1 MNEKPNAAVAA
12 KKKSSQISELIS
24 KYNIYLIL
32 VVLIAIF
39 AFAEPMFFTGKNFI
53 NLATSESARGILAC
67 GVAFCIISRGID
79 LSLGS
84 VMAVSSVFSAALV
97 QKLTYATLILPNL
110 VHIPA
115 GVAVVAGLAVG
126 TLFGLLNGLLIA
138 YTKIPA
144 FIATLGSQVIARG
157 LALLFTNAYPVPML
171 REDFTAIGQKNLFSN
186 FPIPGGIPLL
196 DQVPNI
202 VWILALFLLAAY
214 LMLNRMS
221 FGKNVYAIGG
231 NPDAARAAGIKVER
245 TLVIIYIWAAFT
257 AATAGVMVTARSASG
272 IATLGQGYELDAIAA
287 ATVGGVSHLGGIGT
301 IVGVLGGILV
311 LGVINNGLLIMGV
324 SPYLQQIIKGVIIV
338 VAVIFDMRKL
348 ARKS

>member
-1 MNEKPNAAVAA
+1 MNEKPQAAVASA
-12 KKKSSQISELIS
+12 KSKTTFSSIAG
-24 KYNIYLIL
+24 KYTIYLIL
-32 VVLIAIF
+32 IVMVAIF
-39 AFAEPMFFTGKNFI
+39 AIAEPTFFTGRNFI

-67 GVAFCIISRGID
+67 GVTFCIISRGID

-97 QKLTYATLILPNL
+97 QELTYATLILPNL

-115 GVAVVAGLAVG
+115 FVAVLAGLVVG
-126 TLFGLLNGLLIA
+126 TAFGLLNGLLIA

-171 REDFTAIGQKNLFSN
+171 RKDFTAIGQKNIF
-186 FPIPGGIPLL
+186 GDVPLL
-196 DQVPNI
+196 GQVPNI
-202 VWILALFLLAAY
+202 VWVLTIFLLVSY
-214 LMLNRMS
+214 LLLNRMS

-245 TLVIIYIWAAFT
+245 TLVQIYTWSAFT

-272 IATLGQGYELDAIAA
+272 IASLGQGYELDAIAA

-301 IVGVLGGILV
+301 IVGVIGGILV

-348 ARKS
+348 VRKS